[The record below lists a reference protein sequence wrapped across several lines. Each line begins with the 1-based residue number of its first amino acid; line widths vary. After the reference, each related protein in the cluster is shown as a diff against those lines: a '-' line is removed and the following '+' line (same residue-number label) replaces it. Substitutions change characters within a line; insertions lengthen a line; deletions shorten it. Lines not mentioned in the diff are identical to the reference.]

1 MHVFSVGCTGVGG
14 REASENCVFLEGVE
28 ELGLRDEHGAS
39 ERYLHEMAF
48 CDGIVDVEVL
58 KKEVE
63 KVKKYIAYVK
73 SLLKSDQCIT
83 LSTKTVA

>member
-1 MHVFSVGCTGVGG
+1 VHGLEVEKLV
-14 REASENCVFLEGVE
+14 RIAIFLEGVE

-39 ERYLHEMAF
+39 ERYLHEMVF